1 LIFLVKFFRENSIDY
16 LNLTIEQFIIDLI
29 KNKYYSKNHFINKN
43 LNIFIE
49 LFFYKNINR
58 SKKISYKIKEYFYL
72 KLSLIKKYNLDL
84 ETFFLEFEEKL
95 LNE

>member
-1 LIFLVKFFRENSIDY
+1 MIFLVKFFRENSIDY

-29 KNKYYSKNHFINKN
+29 KNKYYSKNHFINEN